1 MTVYRGVINAYV
13 EHKGIGF
20 IRREKGKDVFFS
32 IDDLDSATIKNLH
45 EKLTVEFEVQTTP
58 KGPKANK
65 LRVLA

>member
-1 MTVYRGVINAYV
+1 MTVYRGFINAYF

-32 IDDLDSATIKNLH
+32 IDDLDSATIQILRA
-45 EKLTVEFEVQTTP
+45 KLTVEFEVQATP